1 MPKGGGGVV
10 GLTEEGAGSSVLTH
24 LSVSPRLVV
33 KFVYKKKN
41 LKCTERKAV
50 VKVGKLRYRICKMV
64 FNTFETSSYHGIHS

>member
-33 KFVYKKKN
+33 KFVYKKK
-41 LKCTERKAV
+41 KSE
-50 VKVGKLRYRICKMV
+50 M
-64 FNTFETSSYHGIHS
+64 H